1 MQTLELHTP
10 TATCG
15 SCRANIAEA
24 FEEVAGVE
32 SAVLDL
38 GTKHTTV
45 TYDPDVVDEGAIA
58 ATLTQAGYAPAAPEA
73 GERSTDAAPDR
84 GLPVIGEQP

>member
-24 FEEVAGVE
+24 FEEVTGVE

-45 TYDPDVVDEGAIA
+45 AYDPTVVDQDTIV
-58 ATLTQAGYAPAAPEA
+58 ATLTQAGYAPAPA
-73 GERSTDAAPDR
+73 GAGRPSAEVAGDHD
-84 GLPVIGEQP
+84 LPIVGRQP

>member
-1 MQTLELHTP
+1 MKTVEFETP
-10 TATCG
+10 TASCG

-38 GTKHTTV
+38 RSKRTAV
-45 TYDPDVVDEGAIA
+45 AYDPAVIDENAIIE
-58 ATLTQAGYAPAAPEA
+58 TLTTAGYAPASA
-73 GERSTDAAPDR
+73 
-84 GLPVIGEQP
+84 

>member
-1 MQTLELHTP
+1 MQTLDLHTP
-10 TATCG
+10 TASCG

-45 TYDPDVVDEGAIA
+45 TYDPAVVAEGAIV
-58 ATLTQAGYAPAAPEA
+58 ATLTQAGYAPAPPGA
-73 GERSTDAAPDR
+73 GEASTDAAPDR
-84 GLPVIGEQP
+84 ALPIVGGQP

>member
-1 MQTLELHTP
+1 MQTLDLHTP

-24 FEEVAGVE
+24 FEDVAGVE

-38 GTKHTTV
+38 GTKRTTV
-45 TYDPDVVDEGAIA
+45 TYDPAVVDEGAIV
-58 ATLTQAGYAPAAPEA
+58 ATLTQAGYAPAPPGAAEA
-73 GERSTDAAPDR
+73 SADAASDR
-84 GLPVIGEQP
+84 GLPVIGGQP